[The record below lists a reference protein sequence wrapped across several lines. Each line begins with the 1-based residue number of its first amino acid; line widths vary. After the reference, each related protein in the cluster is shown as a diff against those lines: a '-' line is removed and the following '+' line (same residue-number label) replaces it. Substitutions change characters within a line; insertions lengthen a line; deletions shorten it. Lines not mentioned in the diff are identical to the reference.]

1 MILHTQKKDD
11 IEYVLQFIDNI
22 ICILKDQKSE
32 RDLADMIKFLHKKWW
47 RNQMHYIN
55 LVVKMNNNN
64 NKNHIILIE
73 KEVMYGNLQD

>member
-32 RDLADMIKFLHKKWW
+32 RDLADMITFLHKKMME
-47 RNQMHYIN
+47 QSDKIYQ
-55 LVVKMNNNN
+55 L
-64 NKNHIILIE
+64 
-73 KEVMYGNLQD
+73 